1 MKVALIG
8 ASGKAGQRL
17 AAELMSRGHEVTGI
31 ARSAGASV
39 DRVAMRQA
47 DATDAAAL
55 AEAIRGSDAVM
66 LAGRFVSTDAAAIL
80 DAIERAGVARLLVVG
95 GAGTLEISP
104 GVQLIDGGAIPE
116 AFMPEVSAGR
126 RFLETL
132 KASDADWTFLSPAA
146 LFGPG
151 ERTGQYRLGGD
162 ALMRDEKGESRIS
175 YEDLAKAL
183 VDELETPAHSRQ
195 RFSIAY

>member
-8 ASGKAGQRL
+8 APGNAGQRL
-17 AAELMSRGHEVTGI
+17 AAELLSRGHKVVGI
-31 ARSAGASV
+31 ARSPHAQVEGV
-39 DRVAMRQA
+39 EMRQA
-47 DATDAAAL
+47 DASDPVSL
-55 AEAIRGSDAVM
+55 ADAIRGSDAVM
-66 LAGRFVSTDAAAIL
+66 LAGRFVSTDPSAIL
-80 DAIERAGVARLLVVG
+80 QSLRQAGVPRLLVVG
-95 GAGTLEISP
+95 GAGTLEVSP
-104 GVQLIDGGAIPE
+104 GLQLIDSGVIPE

-126 RFLETL
+126 RFLEAL

-151 ERTGQYRLGGD
+151 QRTGVYRIGGD
-162 ALMRDEKGESRIS
+162 TLMRDDNGDSRIS

-183 VDELETPAHSRQ
+183 VDELEAPAHSRR